1 MPKISRQD
9 APNVEDVG
17 PAEDRSGNLDDYT
30 VDFVTIKQT
39 HSLAPLLKALPGG
52 SCQCPHWGYLIR
64 GKITV
69 TYADRE
75 EVYQAGDAF
84 YMAPG
89 HVPAAEAGSEFVHFS
104 PKDLLADTR
113 AAMKAAAQQLM
124 QEA

>member
-1 MPKISRQD
+1 MPKVSRQD
-9 APNVEDVG
+9 APNVEAGG
-17 PAEDRSGNLDDYT
+17 PAEDRSGDLDGYT
-30 VDFVTIKQT
+30 VSFVTIKQT
-39 HSLAPLLKALPGG
+39 HSLAPLLAGLPGG

-89 HVPAAEAGSEFVHFS
+89 HVPAADAGSEIVQFS
-104 PKDLLADTR
+104 PKDSLAETV
-113 AAMKAAAQQLM
+113 AAMKAAAQRLM
-124 QEA
+124 QDA